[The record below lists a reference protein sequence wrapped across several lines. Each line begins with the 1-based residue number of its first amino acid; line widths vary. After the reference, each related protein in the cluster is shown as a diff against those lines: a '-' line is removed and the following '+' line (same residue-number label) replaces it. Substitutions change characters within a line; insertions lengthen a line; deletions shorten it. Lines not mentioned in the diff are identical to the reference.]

1 MTPEQLVEVTK
12 KSSVEI
18 SGELSSFAAGCAK
31 DSRQLCE
38 FALENVLLH
47 EAAAQQLQVAVAD
60 LVNDG
65 QELLQG
71 TTQLQLKLEQL
82 RAVAAKAAALR
93 QAVDRDL
100 HLPPALQAAAATTIA
115 ATGGAAATGAAGAA
129 AAAGGGGRAAVPAG
143 SKQGSSS

>member
-47 EAAAQQLQVAVAD
+47 EAAAQQLQVGR
-60 LVNDG
+60 G
-65 QELLQG
+65 QG
-71 TTQLQLKLEQL
+71 PSPGHCKGPYKDYTYTL
-82 RAVAAKAAALR
+82 RTSEKQRSSGL
-93 QAVDRDL
+93 
-100 HLPPALQAAAATTIA
+100 I
-115 ATGGAAATGAAGAA
+115 GASLGL
-129 AAAGGGGRAAVPAG
+129 
-143 SKQGSSS
+143 SSNSGP